1 MWGLPRPDGRS
12 SPLGKAGLGH
22 PKTEAGWMG
31 GVGAGS
37 SCTTGTIF
45 ALGRISVAGEMG
57 SMGAEGGSGTRRGA
71 RGSRGTRAAGEGAA
85 PCWGPSAGLGPLTP
99 RPRRRSPRGSPER
112 AWGRS
117 GPALPN
123 GHTNGCRGPSH
134 PPRSGSYP
142 GPRAPSAEGSGRVE
156 LTAKPPDQ
164 RGHSAGPVPRFRYL
178 QVSRQD
184 SMAPEPRSALRC
196 GPCGCHGDG
205 PLCGRGGA
213 GAREQRVAPP
223 PEGRGEGRRGR
234 GGRRGRE
241 GGADWAPPRPRL
253 QWVRRSAEEFQSGVR
268 LGPRSAPSSERPS
281 AWSPPRERPGPQ
293 GSPGL
298 STRGLHSSRPR
309 TPAPSRFYLRR
320 VGHRYP
326 LP

>member
-1 MWGLPRPDGRS
+1 
-12 SPLGKAGLGH
+12 
-22 PKTEAGWMG
+22 MG

-241 GGADWAPPRPRL
+241 GGADWALSACPHAPACSGCAAARRSFSPAGTQICAKQRAPLGLVTIPGAPRATGEPRP
-253 QWVRRSAEEFQSGVR
+253 
-268 LGPRSAPSSERPS
+268 
-281 AWSPPRERPGPQ
+281 
-293 GSPGL
+293 
-298 STRGLHSSRPR
+298 
-309 TPAPSRFYLRR
+309 
-320 VGHRYP
+320 
-326 LP
+326 